1 MALRKVLFIVPYPL
15 SKAPSQRFRFEQ
27 YFNLLEANEVQI
39 EVQSFLTSE
48 NWKIFNQRGKSLGKL
63 LALGSGFIK
72 RIIALFKARR
82 FDFVFIHREATPL
95 GPPVFEWVLAKVLKK
110 KILYDFDDAIW
121 LTDKSN
127 ESKLIKLLKWRS
139 KVALI
144 CSWSYRVSCGNF
156 FLSSYARN
164 FAKAVIVNPTTID
177 EVDLNPSPKKDN
189 RVVIGWTGTHSTLK
203 YLKKVE
209 SALQTI
215 QMVHPNVDIMVI
227 ADKQPRMKLSN
238 LRFVP
243 WNLQTEIDDLK
254 KFDIGL
260 MPLPDD
266 EWANGKCGFK
276 ILQYMALGIPAVASP
291 VGVNKQ
297 IIENG
302 KNGLLSS
309 SEVEWISQISMLIT
323 DQELREVIGSRGREY
338 VLKNYSVASNASTF
352 LSLFE

>member
-1 MALRKVLFIVPYPL
+1 M
-15 SKAPSQRFRFEQ
+15 
-27 YFNLLEANEVQI
+27 
-39 EVQSFLTSE
+39 
-48 NWKIFNQRGKSLGKL
+48 
-63 LALGSGFIK
+63 
-72 RIIALFKARR
+72 
-82 FDFVFIHREATPL
+82 
-95 GPPVFEWVLAKVLKK
+95 LKK

-127 ESKLIKLLKWRS
+127 ESKLIRVLKWRD

-144 CSWSYRVSCGNF
+144 CSWSYRVSCGNL

-164 FAKAVIVNPTTID
+164 FAKAVIINPTTID
-177 EVDLNPSPKKDN
+177 EVDLNLSPKKENLDS

-203 YLKKVE
+203 YLTKVE
-209 SALQTI
+209 SALQEI

-227 ADKQPRMKLSN
+227 ADKQPSMKLSN

-266 EWANGKCGFK
+266 EWAKGKCGFK

-302 KNGLLSS
+302 KNGFLSS
-309 SEVEWISQISMLIT
+309 SEADWISQISMLIT
-323 DQELREVIGSRGREY
+323 DQELRKEIGSRGREY
-338 VLKNYSVASNASTF
+338 VLKNYSVASNTSTF